1 MTTATSPTPNF
12 AALLQEFFVQRL
24 RAQRNASPRT
34 IASYRDA
41 FRLLLRFIQATR
53 RKSPTALT
61 LTDFDAPLVLGF
73 LDHLERVRRNTIRSR
88 NARLA
93 AIRSF
98 LHYAALRDPTALP
111 TIQRVLAIPM
121 KRCDRP
127 LLGFLSR
134 EEITAILAAPDRA
147 TWSGQ
152 RDHVLFAT
160 LYNTGARVSEIVG
173 ARVADLTLARP
184 AFLHLRGKGRKERQV
199 PLWPSTAAELTAW
212 LPRIARE
219 PDAPVFPNRTG
230 RPLSRAGVAH
240 RLQRA
245 VATAAAACPTLKRR
259 PISPHTFRHTTAMHL
274 LQAGVDITVIA
285 LWLGHESPVTTH
297 LYVEADLALKRRAL
311 DRLAEPPSRRPRHAV
326 GDRLLAFLD
335 TL

>member
-1 MTTATSPTPNF
+1 MTTAVSPTPSF
-12 AALLQEFFVQRL
+12 AAVLQEFFVQRL

-53 RKSPTALT
+53 RKPPTALT
-61 LTDFDAPLVLGF
+61 LADLDAPLVLGF
-73 LDHLERVRRNTIRSR
+73 LDHLERARRNTIRSR

-134 EEITAILAAPDRA
+134 EEITAFLAAPDPA

-160 LYNTGARVSEIVG
+160 LYNSGARVSEIV
-173 ARVADLTLARP
+173 AVRVP
-184 AFLHLRGKGRKERQV
+184 
-199 PLWPSTAAELTAW
+199 
-212 LPRIARE
+212 
-219 PDAPVFPNRTG
+219 
-230 RPLSRAGVAH
+230 
-240 RLQRA
+240 
-245 VATAAAACPTLKRR
+245 
-259 PISPHTFRHTTAMHL
+259 
-274 LQAGVDITVIA
+274 
-285 LWLGHESPVTTH
+285 
-297 LYVEADLALKRRAL
+297 DLALPRP
-311 DRLAEPPSRRPRHAV
+311 DRQGQHAGRC
-326 GDRLLAFLD
+326 GDGDGAGKAPGKGHHSS
-335 TL
+335 